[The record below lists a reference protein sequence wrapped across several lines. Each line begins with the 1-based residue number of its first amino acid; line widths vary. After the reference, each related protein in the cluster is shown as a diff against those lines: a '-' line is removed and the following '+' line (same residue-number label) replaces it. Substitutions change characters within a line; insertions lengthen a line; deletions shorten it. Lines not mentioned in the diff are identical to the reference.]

1 MDGEP
6 GESVIPDTVAPAA
19 QPAAATDQAA
29 TPATDTQAAPDVKTE
44 AEPRTFT
51 QAEMDAVVQKEKAK
65 AAAIADRRAL
75 KAYRE
80 TLERVMPQQATRQQ
94 SEPSAS
100 DRPTRS
106 QFGSDDDYVEAMTD
120 WKMAQRDNAARQ
132 SHAQQQQRNIST
144 KTDAIYEQA
153 AKIPGFDREAF
164 DELPLTPAIAAA
176 LVDSDIPAKLMHYM
190 AANPDEIAKIAG
202 LSPARQAAAIGKLE
216 DKVSAAP
223 KASNAP
229 PPIKPIGSGGR
240 GASNDR
246 DTMPYAQYKALR
258 EKEGASWSRN
268 R

>member
-1 MDGEP
+1 MSDEP
-6 GESVIPDTVAPAA
+6 GSSVIPEAAPATE
-19 QPAAATDQAA
+19 PAAATEQAA
-29 TPATDTQAAPDVKTE
+29 TPALDTQAAPEVQTE

-51 QAEMDAVVQKEKAK
+51 QAELDAVVQKEKAK

-80 TLERVMPQQATRQQ
+80 TLERVMPPRNEPQERQANALPTRDQF
-94 SEPSAS
+94 AS
-100 DRPTRS
+100 DS
-106 QFGSDDDYVEAMTD
+106 EYVAGIIKWD
-120 WKMAQRDNAARQ
+120 RDAQAKAYQ
-132 SHAQQQQRNIST
+132 EQMQQQQSRNVAT
-144 KTDAIYEQA
+144 KTDNIYAQA

-176 LVDSDIPAKLMHYM
+176 LVDSDIPDKLMHYM
-190 AANPDEIAKIAG
+190 AANPDEVAKIAG

-216 DKVSAAP
+216 DKVSSAP

-240 GASNDR
+240 GASGDLE
-246 DTMPYAQYKALR
+246 TMPYAEYKAKR
-258 EKEGASWSRN
+258 EKEGASWARN

>member
-80 TLERVMPQQATRQQ
+80 TLERVMPQQPARQQ
-94 SEPSAS
+94 AEAAN

-120 WKMAQRDNAARQ
+120 WKMGQRDNYAKQ
-132 SHAQQQQRNIST
+132 EQAQQQQRNIST
-144 KTDAIYEQA
+144 KTDSIYAEAQ
-153 AKIPGFDREAF
+153 KIPGFDREAF

-246 DTMPYAQYKALR
+246 DTMPYAQYRALR
-258 EKEGASWSRN
+258 EKEGASWAR